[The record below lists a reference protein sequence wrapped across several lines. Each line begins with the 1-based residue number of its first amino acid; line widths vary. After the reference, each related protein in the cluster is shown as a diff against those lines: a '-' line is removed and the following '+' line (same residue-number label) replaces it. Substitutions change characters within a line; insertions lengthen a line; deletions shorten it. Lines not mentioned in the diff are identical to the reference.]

1 METQCYRTNKS
12 DSDQASGDTALHN
25 ALMDF
30 PLFSQNSELFFVYN
44 DTSQSLGIMTLYLAP
59 TAGYKVPSN
68 VGMTWHSR
76 QESQSNIQRGTETSK
91 TTDQATL
98 ATMFFLAFV
107 CLVLAILTSWMIAL
121 LEDTGKVESV
131 GKSTAGT
138 TPGLS
143 ITCSGDICAPR
154 FDASSGPASPPEFTL
169 TMPGAFPISIE
180 PTESGFVV
188 RDVSN
193 NDSVLQTIN
202 QAGPVGLEQEKPTT
216 PKTTVL
222 TGETGLW
229 AHSTTVDVIK
239 PVEAPLFPAD
249 FHDQSLWVSPYNLP
263 SVPQNITPEG
273 ILVIPRGSAKGDEV
287 PQCGLESEEGMSH
300 PTYNFRFRRPS
311 LF

>member
-1 METQCYRTNKS
+1 MAWNLKTTGQTKAIVTRRC
-12 DSDQASGDTALHN
+12 TALHN
-25 ALMDF
+25 ALMNVS
-30 PLFSQNSELFFVYN
+30 LFLHNPEFFFVYN
-44 DTSQSLGIMTLYLAP
+44 EISQSLAIMTLCLAP
-59 TAGYKVPSN
+59 TAGYKVPN
-68 VGMTWHSR
+68 NMGITWCSR
-76 QESQSNIQRGTETSK
+76 QESPSNIQRGTGTLK

-98 ATMFFLAFV
+98 ATMFFLALV
-107 CLVLAILTSWMIAL
+107 CLVLAILTSWMIAV
-121 LEDTGKVESV
+121 LENTSKVDSV
-131 GKSTAGT
+131 GKPTEGT

-143 ITCSGDICAPR
+143 ITCSGDTCALR
-154 FDASSGPASPPEFTL
+154 FDASSGPASIPEFTL
-169 TMPGAFPISIE
+169 TMPGAFHISIE

-193 NDSVLQTIN
+193 DDSVLQTIN
-202 QAGPVGLEQEKPTT
+202 QAGPVGLEQVKPTT
-216 PKTTVL
+216 PKMTVL

-287 PQCGLESEEGMSH
+287 PQCGLESEKGMTH